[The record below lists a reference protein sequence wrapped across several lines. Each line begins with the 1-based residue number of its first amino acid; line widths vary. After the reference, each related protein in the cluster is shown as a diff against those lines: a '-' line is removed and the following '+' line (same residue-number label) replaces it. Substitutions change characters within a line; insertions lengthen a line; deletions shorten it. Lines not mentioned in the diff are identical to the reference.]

1 MNIKEGIDNRKTS
14 KNHLKGYIFR
24 KSNRR
29 EKPPRMSVGSRLD
42 SAIYDT

>member
-29 EKPPRMSVGSRLD
+29 EKASRMPHIERFIFAMG
-42 SAIYDT
+42 IT